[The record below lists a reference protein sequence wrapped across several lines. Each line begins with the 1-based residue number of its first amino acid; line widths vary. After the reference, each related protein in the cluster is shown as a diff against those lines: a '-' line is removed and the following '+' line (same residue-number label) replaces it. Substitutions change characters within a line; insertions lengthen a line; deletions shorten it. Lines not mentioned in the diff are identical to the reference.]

1 MESNQLVHKKTDL
14 QSAAPLQLR
23 RSSKIFLHIH
33 TNLAGPLGIEPRI
46 AESKSVVIPFHYEP
60 TKTWS
65 G

>member
-1 MESNQLVHKKTDL
+1 VDEVGLEPTMPQGGRFTVFWGYQFSYTSITD
-14 QSAAPLQLR
+14 
-23 RSSKIFLHIH
+23 
-33 TNLAGPLGIEPRI
+33 LAGPLGIEPRI